1 MQGYGTYPFPKG
13 CWSDDTSM
21 SLCALDTFGEG
32 KLNFDKVMINFA
44 RWYYQDL
51 FTPTG
56 EKIEIAFSLI
66 FCLGIIILMLIIGFG
81 DYLGIEPLVDFKQV
95 FDFEN
100 KTDEQILAFFLN
112 DFSKYIMGFII
123 VVMVSVIISNILRN
137 NSFVDMAKWLE
148 RNDVDCYNIIKNG
161 QGNRVSNLYFSNGF
175 LIKERPESKGI
186 FNMQVGVL
194 VINAVLL
201 VLALPKFFAS
211 FIAQTYE
218 AFEVYGVEVGE
229 WLKTAF
235 TSPDAITLYVVLIVV
250 IVLNSLVKKKLRS
263 KQKEVLNSMANEK

>member
-1 MQGYGTYPFPKG
+1 MDILPIIIIFFAVLVLVTKLKGTSSKGTTFDEGYKTANQVYKQ
-13 CWSDDTSM
+13 WKKESK
-21 SLCALDTFGEG
+21 A
-32 KLNFDKVMINFA
+32 V
-44 RWYYQDL
+44 
-51 FTPTG
+51 
-56 EKIEIAFSLI
+56 KIEIAFSLI
-66 FCLGIIILMLIIGFG
+66 FCLGIIVLMLIVGFG

-112 DFSKYIMGFII
+112 DFSKYIMAFII
-123 VVMVSVIISNILRN
+123 VVMVSTIISTILRN

-201 VLALPKFFAS
+201 VLAFPKFFAS

-229 WLKTAF
+229 WLKAGF
-235 TSPDAITLYVVLIVV
+235 TSPDAITLYVVLIVE

-263 KQKEVLNSMANEK
+263 KQKEVLNSMANDK